1 VTRRTA
7 RTRRARPTDGTRLD
21 RLQSLLP
28 RQSPDLLEYGIA
40 VGDVVVSTAE
50 GSVVGY
56 VLPVYGDGVH
66 VAELVVAPDHR
77 REGRA
82 TELLDAVGESL
93 GDDDEVTLA
102 VAPENE
108 GARSFY
114 RAIGF
119 DEVERR
125 EEYFDGDPALWLVKS
140 V

>member
-1 VTRRTA
+1 MTRRTA
-7 RTRRARPTDGTRLD
+7 RTRRARPTDGTTLG

-28 RQSPDLLEYGIA
+28 RQSPDLLDYGIA

-82 TELLDAVGESL
+82 SALLDTVCDSL
-93 GDDDEVTLA
+93 GAGEAVTLA
-102 VAPENE
+102 VAPDNE
-108 GARSFY
+108 DARSFY
-114 RAIGF
+114 RAYGF

-125 EEYFDGDPALWLVKS
+125 EEYFEGDPALWFAKTV
-140 V
+140 

>member
-1 VTRRTA
+1 VTRPPA
-7 RTRRARPTDGTRLD
+7 RTRRARPTDGSRLD
-21 RLQSLLP
+21 RLQSVLP

-56 VLPVYGDGVH
+56 ILPVYGDGVH

-82 TELLDAVGESL
+82 TELLDAVEESL
-93 GDDDEVTLA
+93 GEDEEMTLA

-114 RAIGF
+114 RTVGF

-125 EEYFDGDPALWLVKS
+125 ETYFDGDPALWLVKS